1 MRKWQDLAA
10 PDDPG
15 SWADVSNMWGTGRGT
30 YETSDIYGSSA
41 NITAVGE
48 GNALACWAFNGLS
61 AVRAYYIGDKI
72 WQLDLSALT
81 ATDRTGGITV
91 GTGNMMAQYGDITI
105 LTRGTSNSLASSSGG
120 NFSALAGSPSAKFVV
135 VQSNCVLAFNTSVS
149 ADGWAASDVG
159 DYTNWSTGEAASGR
173 ILENNG
179 PITGAVAYGNDV
191 YVFKADSI
199 FRMSYVGG
207 VVKWQVQKVV
217 QGIGC
222 VDNLSPRLGGN
233 QAVATNQGIF
243 FCGQTRISSS
253 PGQFAWYLFDGASQP
268 VLLNPL
274 SSITSGVPTY
284 DAVWNRAVVWYVTGT
299 SIAFRSFSFDDG
311 AWGNHSSVSVGGAA
325 GDTLPL
331 RGDHSATGM
340 SGSSYPTSFRPLF
353 STNGSG
359 ISYKVPKDPATV
371 AGSSYLQTTK
381 MGSSVGKTTFK
392 RLTPQLRRRTNY
404 SSGTPVAALGV
415 EMFRERH
422 DTTTAST
429 QSVTESNQRKRFDFL
444 AADNFGRFKVTFTD
458 MDVEVDDFAIDA
470 KSSGTD

>member
-10 PDDPG
+10 PDDPN

-30 YETSDIYGSSA
+30 YETSDVYGSSA
-41 NITAVGE
+41 NITATGE
-48 GNALACWAFNGLS
+48 ADASACWAFNGLS
-61 AVRAYYIGDKI
+61 AVRAYYIGTSI
-72 WQLDLSALT
+72 WQLSLSALT
-81 ATDRTGGITV
+81 ATDRTGGISI
-91 GTGNMMAQYGDITI
+91 GTGNMMCQYGDITI
-105 LTRGTSNSLASSSGG
+105 LTRGTSLSLASSSGG
-120 NFSALAGSPSAKFVV
+120 NFSALADSPSAKYVV

-179 PITGAVAYGNDV
+179 PITAAVAYGNDV

-207 VVKWQVQKVV
+207 VVKWQIQKVV

-222 VDNLSPRLGGN
+222 YDGMSVKLGSN
-233 QAVATNQGIF
+233 NAVATNQGIF
-243 FCGQTRISSS
+243 FCGQNRIPS
-253 PGQFAWYLFDGASQP
+253 PSNQYGWFLYDGASQP
-268 VLLNPL
+268 ILLNPL
-274 SSITSGVPTY
+274 TTVNAGVPTY
-284 DAVWNRAVVWYVTGT
+284 DPVWNRAAVWASTTNTV
-299 SIAFRSFSFDDG
+299 SIRSFSFDDG
-311 AWGNHSSVSVGGAA
+311 MWGNHSSITFNSGIP
-325 GDTLPL
+325 LPL
-331 RGDHSATGM
+331 RGDQSAAVT
-340 SGSSYPTSFRPLF
+340 SGAIGQSSLRPLF

-359 ISYKVPKDPATV
+359 IEYRVPVAPTAA

-381 MGSSVGKTTFK
+381 MGSSAGKTTFK

-470 KSSGTD
+470 KSAGTD